1 MINRNFDTELRDKAI
16 VRAGLLLYHF
26 DEAISLLALCRKH
39 GIQVLGIDSFDISN
53 DHTRPVMEHSI
64 DFSSE
69 SLIRHEDAV
78 SYLESKR
85 GLGLV
90 FEIIY

>member
-1 MINRNFDTELRDKAI
+1 MINRNFDAEMRAKAV
-16 VRAGLLLYHF
+16 VRAGLLLYHI
-26 DEAISLLALCRKH
+26 DEAISLVVLCQKH

-53 DHTRPVMEHSI
+53 DHTMPVMEHSI

-69 SLIRHEDAV
+69 SPTRYKDAV

-85 GLGLV
+85 DLDLV